1 MTEPEGGRDRAPGLA
16 RIAVLVFVAA
26 LPFPHNAA
34 WQNVALFGMLVSA
47 IWLFRQR
54 RQVMDLSSGGGA
66 AKEPHP
72 RCRHRHPDI
81 RRFTQHLEVELWAC
95 R

>member
-1 MTEPEGGRDRAPGLA
+1 
-16 RIAVLVFVAA
+16 
-26 LPFPHNAA
+26 
-34 WQNVALFGMLVSA
+34 
-47 IWLFRQR
+47 
-54 RQVMDLSSGGGA
+54 MDLSSGGGA